1 MMNDNQLIAKIK
13 QLKQIKPK
21 EKWALLAK
29 NQILEQEQELP
40 EPVLKTELTSFF
52 AFFRKPAFAFTAA
65 ITLVVLLIG
74 AIAGFFYLGEGE
86 QPAEIVKTPAELE
99 QLAEAEQAQ
108 AIVLALEQVQLEIVQ
123 ATEFLKKIEEP
134 QKILEARNAVVPT
147 IEAVRE
153 VIVEAEK
160 LEQQD
165 TRTKDNQVLAVKS
178 DIDELENALDEII
191 AIQAKALIQDF
202 ETRTLTEVQNK
213 ILEKAKQAYNKGNY
227 TEALVNCLFINQLAK

>member
-1 MMNDNQLIAKIK
+1 MEDNQLINKIK

-99 QLAEAEQAQ
+99 EQLARTEQAQ
-108 AIVLALEQVQLEIVQ
+108 AINLALREVQLEVVQ

-160 LEQQD
+160 LEPGIEDQE
-165 TRTKDNQVLAVKS
+165 NQILAVKT
-178 DIDELENALDEII
+178 DIDKLENTLDEMT
-191 AIQAKALIQDF
+191 AIQASRLIQYW
-202 ETRTLTEVQNK
+202 ETRTLTEIQKQVLEQAKMDYQNGY
-213 ILEKAKQAYNKGNY
+213 YNI
-227 TEALVNCLFINQLAK
+227 ALINAIFVSQLDK

>member
-1 MMNDNQLIAKIK
+1 MEDNQLIAKIK

-29 NQILEQEQELP
+29 NQILGQEQELP

-65 ITLVVLLIG
+65 ITLVMLLIG

-108 AIVLALEQVQLEIVQ
+108 AIVLALEQVQSEIVQ

-134 QKILEARNAVVPT
+134 QKILEARNVVVPT

-160 LEQQD
+160 LEPGIEDQE
-165 TRTKDNQVLAVKS
+165 NQILAVKT
-178 DIDELENALDEII
+178 DIDKLENTLDEMT
-191 AIQAKALIQDF
+191 AIQASRLIQYW
-202 ETRTLTEVQNK
+202 ETRTLTEIQKQVLEQAKMDYQNGY
-213 ILEKAKQAYNKGNY
+213 YNI
-227 TEALVNCLFINQLAK
+227 ALINAIFVSQLDK